1 MSWYVLKTRP
11 NLEIKIAE
19 SLNSIGINAYCPAF
33 CFIKQY
39 SDRKKKVNK
48 PLLPSYVLVKIE
60 ESLRVKVFSVPGVL
74 SYLFSMGRPA
84 VVREDEVE
92 ILKSELNN
100 IYNISNSDKLN
111 TGDNIT
117 IQKGPFKGFEGEIIN
132 LTNNKLRLKLKSIG
146 LYMTLNLG

>member
-1 MSWYVLKTRP
+1 MFMSWYVLKTRP

-117 IQKGPFKGFEGEIIN
+117 IQKDLKGFRRNN

>member
-1 MSWYVLKTRP
+1 M
-11 NLEIKIAE
+11 
-19 SLNSIGINAYCPAF
+19 F
-33 CFIKQY
+33 
-39 SDRKKKVNK
+39 
-48 PLLPSYVLVKIE
+48 
-60 ESLRVKVFSVPGVL
+60 
-74 SYLFSMGRPA
+74 
-84 VVREDEVE
+84 EDEVE